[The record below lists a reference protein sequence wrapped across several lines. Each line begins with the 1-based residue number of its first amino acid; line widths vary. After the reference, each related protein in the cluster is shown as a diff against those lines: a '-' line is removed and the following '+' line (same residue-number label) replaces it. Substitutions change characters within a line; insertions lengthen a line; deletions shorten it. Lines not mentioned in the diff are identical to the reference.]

1 LVDLLVQRARPF
13 VFSTGLAPASA
24 GALAAA
30 IELAAEADA
39 ARAHVLAL
47 ARALA
52 RALELPAP
60 AAAIVPVPVGDANSA
75 VRLRDELARA
85 GFAVGAARPP
95 TVAPGTS
102 RLRIALH
109 AHNTAEQVASLAR
122 AVRERLP
129 EAPRA
134 AAAPAP
140 RRARVLTVVGTDTDV
155 GKTVVSA
162 LLATALR
169 RAGPIRYWK
178 PVQTGTDSD
187 TRTVES
193 LAALAPLERA
203 EPLYAFALPASPH
216 TAAAAE
222 NARIE
227 PQRVLAR
234 LAELRAELG
243 AGTLVVELA
252 GGLLVPLDE
261 HATQADFLARAGG
274 ELVLVARSGLGTLN
288 HTLLTLEA
296 LRARGL
302 EPRALFLVGPPH
314 ASNRATLAAR
324 SGIAAIHEVPPLAPL
339 DARSIEGWVDAHPL
353 AELAR

>member
-1 LVDLLVQRARPF
+1 
-13 VFSTGLAPASA
+13 
-24 GALAAA
+24 
-30 IELAAEADA
+30 
-39 ARAHVLAL
+39 
-47 ARALA
+47 
-52 RALELPAP
+52 
-60 AAAIVPVPVGDANSA
+60 VPVPVGDAEAA

-95 TVAPGTS
+95 TVAAGTS

-109 AHNTAEQVASLAR
+109 AHNSAAEVTRLAH
-122 AVRERLP
+122 ALRERMP
-129 EAPRA
+129 TAPRTA
-134 AAAPAP
+134 VPLAP
-140 RRARVLTVVGTDTDV
+140 RRARVLTVVGTDTNV

-187 TRTVES
+187 TQAVES
-193 LAALAPLERA
+193 LAALAFHERV
-203 EPLYAFALPASPH
+203 EPLYSFALPASPH
-216 TAAAAE
+216 TAAAAAG
-222 NARIE
+222 ARIDPE
-227 PQRVLAR
+227 RVLTR
-234 LAELRAELG
+234 LAELRDELG
-243 AGTLVVELA
+243 DGTLVVELA

-324 SGIAAIHEVPPLAPL
+324 AGVAAIHEVPPLEPL
-339 DARSIEGWVDAHPL
+339 DARSIEGWVDACPL
-353 AELAR
+353 PELAR